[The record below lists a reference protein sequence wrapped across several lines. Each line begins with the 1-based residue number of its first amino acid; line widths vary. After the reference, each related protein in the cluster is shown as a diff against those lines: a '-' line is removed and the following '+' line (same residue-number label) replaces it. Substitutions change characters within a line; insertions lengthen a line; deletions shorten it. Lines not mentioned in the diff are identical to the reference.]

1 MVPRGKLSCRTEP
14 WQKRR
19 FMIQL
24 IMIKQTKTA
33 TVDAPWIYWRG
44 ILIDLTEN
52 AKMESE
58 GRLKMQ
64 GRKT

>member
-1 MVPRGKLSCRTEP
+1 MAEK
-14 WQKRR
+14 KIK
-19 FMIQL
+19 IQL

-33 TVDAPWIYWRG
+33 TVDAPWIYWHV

-52 AKMESE
+52 AGMESE

-64 GRKT
+64 GRKS